1 MERYGEYR
9 AEIETRACGAPK
21 DRVTVTLGGRFVCT
35 NYAGT
40 VRLAEQLAV
49 LMIRRHQELLRPTYQ
64 TVISANG

>member
-21 DRVTVTLGGRFVCT
+21 YRVAVTLGGRIVGT
-35 NYAGT
+35 DYAAT
-40 VRLAEQLAV
+40 ERQAEQLAV
-49 LMIRRHQELLRPTYQ
+49 QMIRRHQELHRPTYQ